1 MDGYSCNV
9 ILSIIVPVYNI
20 ESYLCECLDSLACSS
35 RYGKIEIILIDDGS
49 TDGSAKICDE
59 YARKDPRIR
68 VIHKPNGGLV
78 SARKAGVEAAVGD
91 YVTFVDG
98 DDWVDI
104 DWYTDQ
110 IETLERQQPDIIAFG
125 CVEEYGTYT
134 KPVVNKLADGLYV
147 DEELENVK
155 SKCIV
160 DGTFFAWNILPHLC
174 DKIIRRDILDSVIR
188 NTDECITFGEDAVT
202 TYPCI
207 WKAKSLLVV
216 NDTPY
221 HYRQRSGSMSKI
233 YDDLSSDQMNGLYN
247 SLKIGSDGL
256 YDDQVS
262 LYMHF
267 ITLLRKYSIY
277 DKYEMVLFPFEQI
290 KSGASIIVYGA
301 GGFGKSLYKY
311 VKETGKCEV
320 ISWVDRDYKSYQDSG
335 LDVSSVDN
343 IIETKF
349 DYIVIAILNEK
360 IAGDISN
367 ELLEKG
373 IAKDKILFITKE
385 IMDKYRL
392 GVEE

>member
-1 MDGYSCNV
+1 MMIN
-9 ILSIIVPVYNI
+9 IIIPVYNI
-20 ESYLCECLDSLACSS
+20 ELYISKCIESIVNCNLDN
-35 RYGKIEIILIDDGS
+35 IEILLVDDGS
-49 TDGSAKICDE
+49 TDKSAEICDE

-78 SARKAGVEAAVGD
+78 SARKAGVKAATGE

-104 DWYTDQ
+104 DWYTNQ
-110 IETLERQQPDIIAFG
+110 IEILERQHPDIIAFG

-134 KPVVNKLADGLYV
+134 KQVVNKLADGLYV
-147 DEELENVK
+147 EEELENVK

-160 DGTFFAWNILPHLC
+160 DGTFFVWNILPHLC

-188 NTDECITFGEDAVT
+188 NTDERITFGEDAVT

-256 YDDQVS
+256 YDEQVS

-277 DKYEMVLFPFEQI
+277 DKYERVLFPFKEI
-290 KSGASIIVYGA
+290 KKGASIIVYGA

-349 DYIVIAILNEK
+349 DYIVIAILNEDV
-360 IAGDISN
+360 AGAISV
-367 ELLEKG
+367 ELQERG
-373 IAKDKILFITKE
+373 VCRDKILFITKE